1 MLLRLT
7 ICISSQ
13 SNPIQHHNPSSPLL
27 ICIGGRKIFDPFWSL
42 RNAFLP
48 SRLPTTDCHST
59 PTLLPL
65 YSTLSYSTLLLLL
78 LPPFQ
83 HMKMST
89 QDSSGGGYIE
99 QVTTVTSSI
108 AGYLKFP
115 VLVSSVHFLSHNSN
129 PFHSI
134 FSHKKRYFE
143 GYLVVN

>member
-27 ICIGGRKIFDPFWSL
+27 ICIGERKIFDPFWSL

-48 SRLPTTDCHST
+48 SRLPTT
-59 PTLLPL
+59 TLLPL
-65 YSTLSYSTLLLLL
+65 YSHSTLLYPTLLCCCCCC
-78 LPPFQ
+78 PPFQ

-115 VLVSSVHFLSHNSN
+115 VLVSSVHFLSHNIWWSTG
-129 PFHSI
+129 PRLFFISTFIHCTRT
-134 FSHKKRYFE
+134 HE
-143 GYLVVN
+143 